1 MKSVISAVVIF
12 IFIVVTG
19 LFSTIYVDNVTKE
32 LLQNLYKNEIY
43 FSNLKWEEAEDEIL
57 KLENFWAEKR
67 PVLSVF
73 INHANLTEVEITV
86 SQLKNATK
94 IRKIDDIIY
103 AGDKLAL
110 ILSDIN
116 EQQKISIA
124 NIF

>member
-1 MKSVISAVVIF
+1 M
-12 IFIVVTG
+12 
-19 LFSTIYVDNVTKE
+19 
-32 LLQNLYKNEIY
+32 
-43 FSNLKWEEAEDEIL
+43 
-57 KLENFWAEKR
+57 
-67 PVLSVF
+67 F
-73 INHANLTEVEITV
+73 INHSNLTEVEISV